1 MKIDGKE
8 WKLVPVERTTDMHDA
23 QHLAYGEPC
32 DHVWRAQIDAA
43 PSPDI
48 EALVEGVAKAYMRAA
63 HEVKPVDL
71 GGLDLD
77 QVINDA
83 WADMTADKSG
93 VEHIARAVLR
103 HLFGE
108 G

>member
-1 MKIDGKE
+1 MKIDGKD

-32 DHVWRAQIDAA
+32 NQVWRAQIAAA
-43 PSPDI
+43 PQPDI
-48 EALVEGVAKAYMRAA
+48 EALVEGVTNLLAECY
-63 HEVKPVDL
+63 HVDMPT
-71 GGLDLD
+71 DD
-77 QVINDA
+77 I
-83 WADMTADKSG
+83 S
-93 VEHIARAVLR
+93 RAVLR